1 MVYRLVSQT
10 LSDPDL
16 FYKCRWLRGRVGVSH
31 VAIHGGLKPHS
42 NVKWMV
48 RDVHH
53 PLGFKQH
60 ALEDPDV
67 FYICN

>member
-1 MVYRLVSQT
+1 M
-10 LSDPDL
+10 
-16 FYKCRWLRGRVGVSH
+16 
-31 VAIHGGLKPHS
+31 AIHGGIGELKPHR

-48 RDVHH
+48 RDEYH